1 MSDTPTHET
10 PEHVIGELFAVAKLK
25 EDGYRAE
32 ITPSDIRS
40 WAERFKEAL
49 FRDRDEI
56 VDATLAKRG
65 PLLNC
70 EVYRTDAKALR
81 AYRRLAP
88 MGPTYNEWLF
98 RPSNPSRRP
107 FARVCDLPAGEIFA
121 ALKQRKN
128 IDATFTTRLIVDC
141 LLSPASDDPGDV
153 AQRNVDDV
161 KFFIRS
167 AVSLIRAHYDHYERS
182 FHEVA
187 DRIAKR
193 LDEIGMGDLAS
204 FVRAQTGDEPSWVPM
219 DAAPTSSAPTAEPPV
234 KSAEDLLKD
243 ADYTMASFRILL
255 LAKKIARLLL
265 RHAEGGEYS
274 DSYDVYAEARELLAE
289 DDSASPAHAGAP
301 VQEKG
306 AE

>member
-1 MSDTPTHET
+1 MSDTPTPET
-10 PEHVIGELFAVAKLK
+10 PEEVIGELFAVAKLK
-25 EDGYRAE
+25 EDGYRAD
-32 ITPSDIRS
+32 IRPSDIRS
-40 WAERFKEAL
+40 WAQRFKEAL
-49 FRDRDEI
+49 FRDREEV
-56 VDATLAKRG
+56 VDAVLLKRG

-81 AYRRLAP
+81 AYRSLAP

-98 RPSNPSRRP
+98 RPSSPGKRP

-121 ALKQRKN
+121 ELKKRRN
-128 IDATFTTRLIVDC
+128 IDATFTTRLIVAC
-141 LLSPASDDPGDV
+141 LLSPATDDPGDV
-153 AQRNVDDV
+153 EQRNVDDV

-167 AVSLIRAHYDHYERS
+167 AVSLIRAHYDRHERS

-193 LDEIGMGDLAS
+193 LEEIGMGDLAS

-219 DAAPTSSAPTAEPPV
+219 DAAPTSSAPTADPPV

-289 DDSASPAHAGAP
+289 DDSASPAPAG
-301 VQEKG
+301 ETRKDN
-306 AE
+306 E

>member
-10 PEHVIGELFAVAKLK
+10 PEQVIGEMICVAKLM
-25 EDGYRAE
+25 EDGFPIFPA
-32 ITPSDIRS
+32 DIRS
-40 WAERFKEAL
+40 WAHRFKEAL
-49 FRDRDEI
+49 TRDRDEI
-56 VDATLAKRG
+56 VAATLAKRG

-81 AYRRLAP
+81 AYRSLAP

-98 RPSNPSRRP
+98 RPSSPGKRP
-107 FARVCDLPAGEIFA
+107 FARVCDLPAGEIFS

-167 AVSLIRAHYDHYERS
+167 AVSLVRAHYDRDERH
-182 FHEVA
+182 FHEVSA
-187 DRIAKR
+187 ELAKYFDQTGR
-193 LDEIGMGDLAS
+193 SDLAS

-219 DAAPTSSAPTAEPPV
+219 DAAPG
-234 KSAEDLLKD
+234 L
-243 ADYTMASFRILL
+243 
-255 LAKKIARLLL
+255 
-265 RHAEGGEYS
+265 
-274 DSYDVYAEARELLAE
+274 
-289 DDSASPAHAGAP
+289 ASPAHAGAP
-301 VQEKG
+301 EQAKG